1 MHGCVG
7 NVKIFEMDLKS
18 KVQAAHGAL
27 SLMYRYTGEQRG
39 LLFHIHTLW
48 LSNRQFR
55 YQRNT
60 V

>member
-1 MHGCVG
+1 MG